1 MKFKKILALIATL
14 SLALVFAVCGCYSE
28 SSAYNWAR
36 SYIDKYYYWDLPDDC
51 EYNGSVKQFVSD
63 YLDAYS
69 AFYTKEE
76 YLSVTSTAA
85 GNLSGLGVSYEYV
98 PEGTHP
104 QGGSGILLVKVIGN
118 SPAYLAGLRGGE
130 FVESGTYG
138 EETVVFDSAAS
149 FANFLNSVPSGVK
162 FTLTTDKNTYEVS
175 KEAYTATY
183 CRMATNDSEWTIGYD
198 GGSLTV
204 NRSDGGIA
212 CLPDGAAYLRLDQFY
227 GDAADEMAAL
237 IEKYNAENCTSLILD
252 LRGNG
257 GGYVDLMGDISN
269 IYTGQLQ
276 DAYTVSCY
284 AEFKGGS
291 RIGYYSDKTYSQSQS
306 FPAGMKMSV
315 LADNGTASAS
325 EALIGSLISNGVID
339 YSDVY
344 ISDFSEAY
352 LGYSGSAAKNGRTYG
367 KGIMQSTYVHRLYG
381 YAIKLTTAKIYW
393 PDGVTCIHGSGLGAE
408 TGCVTVGADWDV
420 TYNDEQLASAVAI
433 IYG

>member
-1 MKFKKILALIATL
+1 MKFKKILAFIAVL

-36 SYIDKYYYWDLPDDC
+36 AYIDKYYYWDLPDDC
-51 EYNGSVKQFVSD
+51 EYKGSVKQFVSD

-76 YLSVTSTAA
+76 YLSVTSSAA
-85 GNLSGLGVSYEYV
+85 GNMSGLGVSYEYV
-98 PEGTHP
+98 PEGAHP

-118 SPAYLAGLRGGE
+118 SPAYLAGLRSGE
-130 FVESGTYG
+130 FAESGTYG
-138 EETVVFDSAAS
+138 GETVVFDSAAS
-149 FANFLNSVPSGVK
+149 FGDFLNSVPTGRK
-162 FTLTTDKNTYEVS
+162 FTLTTDKNSYELS
-175 KEAYTATY
+175 KEEYTATY
-183 CRMATNDSEWTIGYD
+183 CRMATNDSEWTISYD

-204 NRSDGGIA
+204 NRLDGGIA
-212 CLPDGAAYLRLDQFY
+212 CLPDGAAYMRLDQFY
-227 GDAADEMAAL
+227 GNAADEMAAL

-284 AEFKGGS
+284 AEFKGGE
-291 RIGYYSDKTYSQSQS
+291 RIGYYSDKTYSQAQS

-367 KGIMQSTYVHRLYG
+367 KGIMQSTYVHQFYR

-393 PDGVTCIHGSGLGAE
+393 PDGVTCIHGSGLSAE
-408 TGCVTVGADWDV
+408 TGCVTVQADWDV